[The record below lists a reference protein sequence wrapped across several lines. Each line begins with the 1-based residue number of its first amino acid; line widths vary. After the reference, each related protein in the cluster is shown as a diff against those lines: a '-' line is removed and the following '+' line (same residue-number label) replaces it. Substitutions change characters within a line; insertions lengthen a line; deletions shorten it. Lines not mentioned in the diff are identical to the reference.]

1 MISSGYESVSVP
13 YAIQRGKKKKYTTQ
27 VHVIDLNKQRLCTFV
42 TDIIIIFTA
51 TSAQLLPLQV
61 GVVLANAKIITDLC
75 LDIVQQQVRSIISLG
90 SWSLV

>member
-1 MISSGYESVSVP
+1 MKVCLCPTRY
-13 YAIQRGKKKKYTTQ
+13 RGKKKKVYYTGAC
-27 VHVIDLNKQRLCTFV
+27 DLNKQRLCTFV